1 MRGRGRGQ
9 WAQAV
14 RNILGDAREEMR
26 DGGVQVSAAHKKDEK
41 VVAQSTSVVEPLR
54 KRRRVMAGMRPT
66 GKIHVGHLLGAL
78 QNFVALTTHDDC
90 FYEVADLHALTTKFD
105 RSAEIADDV
114 REMVTDWLAAG
125 LDPAKCTIYVQ
136 SRIPEISEMYALL
149 SMITP
154 VSWLER
160 VPTYKDQINALGPE
174 IATHGFLGY
183 PILQTVDI
191 AIMGG
196 ERVPVGQD
204 QLPHL
209 ELSREIIRRFNHLYG
224 PVLNEP
230 EPLLSQTPYVP
241 GTDGRKMSKS
251 YDNAILLADSD
262 EETIAKV
269 KIMFTDPE
277 KIRKTDPGH
286 PETCPVFFFHR
297 VFNAAAAEDIAVRCR
312 TGKLGCVED
321 KADMA
326 RHLNAGLAQVRE
338 RRREIAAHPK
348 AVEAILEEGTQR
360 ARRVAAETLRAVK
373 SVMGL

>member
-1 MRGRGRGQ
+1 MATAEVKG
-9 WAQAV
+9 
-14 RNILGDAREEMR
+14 
-26 DGGVQVSAAHKKDEK
+26 
-41 VVAQSTSVVEPLR
+41 VVEPLR

-66 GKIHVGHLLGAL
+66 GKLHVGHLLGAL
-78 QNFVALTTHDDC
+78 NNFVALSDQADC
-90 FYEVADLHALTTKFD
+90 FYEVADMHALTTKFD
-105 RSAEIADDV
+105 RSHEIADDV
-114 REMVTDWLAAG
+114 REMVIDWLAAG
-125 LDPAKCTIYVQ
+125 LDPERCTMYVQ

-174 IATHGFLGY
+174 VATHGFLGY

-191 AIMGG
+191 AIVRG

-224 PVLNEP
+224 PVLVEP
-230 EPLLSQTPYVP
+230 EPLLSATPYVP

-251 YDNAILLADSD
+251 YDNSILLADSP
-262 EETIAKV
+262 EETTAKV
-269 KIMFTDPE
+269 KTMFTDPE

-286 PETCPVFFFHR
+286 PETCPVFFFQR
-297 VFNAAAAEDIAVRCR
+297 VFNAAASDDIALRCR
-312 TGKLGCVED
+312 TGRLGCVED

-326 RHLNAGLAQVRE
+326 MHLNAALAP
-338 RRREIAAHPK
+338 I
-348 AVEAILEEGTQR
+348 R
-360 ARRVAAETLRAVK
+360 ARRKEIEANRKLVEQVLSEGTRRARVLASQTLGQVK
-373 SVMGL
+373 SAMGL

>member
-1 MRGRGRGQ
+1 M
-9 WAQAV
+9 
-14 RNILGDAREEMR
+14 
-26 DGGVQVSAAHKKDEK
+26 
-41 VVAQSTSVVEPLR
+41 VAQPKGVVEPLR

-66 GKIHVGHLLGAL
+66 GQVHVGHLLGAL
-78 QNFVALTTHDDC
+78 LNFVELSEQADC
-90 FYEVADLHALTTKFD
+90 FYEIADMHALTTKFE
-105 RSAEIADDV
+105 RTSEIADDV
-114 REMVTDWLAAG
+114 REMTIDWLAAG
-125 LDPAKCTIYVQ
+125 LDPQRCTIYVQ
-136 SRIPEISEMYALL
+136 SRIPEISEMYSLL

-160 VPTYKDQINALGPE
+160 VPTYKDQINALGSE

-191 AIMGG
+191 AIMRG

-224 PVLNEP
+224 PVLIEP

-251 YDNAILLADSD
+251 YNNSILLADS
-262 EETIAKV
+262 EAETIAKV
-269 KIMFTDPE
+269 KTMFTDPE
-277 KIRKTDPGH
+277 KIHKTDPGH

-297 VFNAAAAEDIAVRCR
+297 VFNNGASEDIAMRCR

-321 KADMA
+321 KADMVK
-326 RHLNAGLAQVRE
+326 HLNAALAPIRE
-338 RRREIAAHPK
+338 RRREIAASPK
-348 AVEAILEEGTQR
+348 LIEEVLREGTRR
-360 ARRVAAETLRAVK
+360 AQAVAAETLASVK
-373 SVMGL
+373 TAMGL

>member
-1 MRGRGRGQ
+1 
-9 WAQAV
+9 
-14 RNILGDAREEMR
+14 
-26 DGGVQVSAAHKKDEK
+26 
-41 VVAQSTSVVEPLR
+41 VVAQPKGVVEPLR
-54 KRRRVMAGMRPT
+54 KRARVMAGMRPT
-66 GKIHVGHLLGAL
+66 GQLHVGHLLGAL
-78 QNFVALTTHDDC
+78 QNFVALSERADC
-90 FYEVADLHALTTKFD
+90 FYEIADLHALTTKFD

-114 REMVTDWLAAG
+114 REMVIDWLAAG
-125 LDPAKCTIYVQ
+125 LDPQRCTIYVQ
-136 SRIPEISEMYALL
+136 SRIPEISEMFVLL

-191 AIMGG
+191 AIMRG

-204 QLPHL
+204 QVPHL

-224 PVLNEP
+224 AVLVEP

-251 YDNAILLADSD
+251 YDNAILLADTD
-262 EETIAKV
+262 ETTIAKV
-269 KIMFTDPE
+269 KTMFTDPE
-277 KIRKTDPGH
+277 KIRKSDPGH

-297 VFNAAAAEDIAVRCR
+297 VFNGAAADGIALRCR
-312 TGKLGCVED
+312 TGQLGCVED

-326 RHLNAGLAQVRE
+326 RHLNAALEPIRE
-338 RRREIAAHPK
+338 RRRALAATPKLVEEI
-348 AVEAILEEGTQR
+348 LTEGTRR
-360 ARRVAAETLRAVK
+360 ARAVAAETLAAVK
-373 SVMGL
+373 SAMGLA

>member
-1 MRGRGRGQ
+1 
-9 WAQAV
+9 
-14 RNILGDAREEMR
+14 
-26 DGGVQVSAAHKKDEK
+26 
-41 VVAQSTSVVEPLR
+41 
-54 KRRRVMAGMRPT
+54 MAGMRPT
-66 GKIHVGHLLGAL
+66 GQLHVGHLLGAL
-78 QNFVALTTHDDC
+78 QNFVSLSERADC
-90 FYEVADLHALTTKFD
+90 FYEIADLHALTTKFD
-105 RSAEIADDV
+105 RSVEIADDV
-114 REMVTDWLAAG
+114 REMVIDWLAAG
-125 LDPAKCTIYVQ
+125 LDPQRCTIYVQ
-136 SRIPEISEMYALL
+136 SRIPEISEMFVLL

-191 AIMGG
+191 SIMRG

-204 QLPHL
+204 QVPHL

-224 PVLNEP
+224 PVLVEP

-251 YDNAILLADSD
+251 YDNSILLADTD
-262 EETIAKV
+262 ETTVAKV
-269 KIMFTDPE
+269 KTMFTDPE
-277 KIRKTDPGH
+277 KIRKSDPGH

-297 VFNAAAAEDIAVRCR
+297 VFNGGAADDIALRCR

-326 RHLNAGLAQVRE
+326 KHLNAALAP
-338 RRREIAAHPK
+338 I
-348 AVEAILEEGTQR
+348 R
-360 ARRVAAETLRAVK
+360 ARRRDIASKPKLVDEVLAEGTRRAQAVAAQTLAAVR
-373 SVMGL
+373 SAMGL